1 MTCGLVPLWIVQKQ
15 ENVTVCDM
23 AHVAVPWDSAGEGG
37 RASSS
42 AHRTSLPSPHRVRKS
57 RSVLLILLD
66 LKC

>member
-42 AHRTSLPSPHRVRKS
+42 AHRTSLPSPQSQEEPFRPP
-57 RSVLLILLD
+57 D
-66 LKC
+66 PA